1 MSIHSVNLKLIV
13 AATIAIAGF
22 SPAALAQGQ
31 EPGQPPFQGP
41 MPQAPDAAPGM
52 PKVAEPTGER
62 PIATADELYA
72 QLKTAD
78 EAAAGRIER
87 EIEMLRARSGS
98 PAMDLLLTRGRKA
111 LEAEQYGIAIEH
123 FTALT
128 DHAPEFAEGWY
139 GRAQAL
145 AFSERPGP
153 AVADLKRV
161 LVLDPRHYDALYGLG
176 TLFEQVQQP
185 DDAYDAYKLVL
196 ELHPHHQEARQ
207 RVQHLERSVN
217 GTQL

>member
-13 AATIAIAGF
+13 AATIAFAGF
-22 SPAALAQGQ
+22 SPAVMSSTAFAQA
-31 EPGQPPFQGP
+31 QGP
-41 MPQAPDAAPGM
+41 MPQAPDVAPEM
-52 PKVAEPTGER
+52 PKVATPEGAP
-62 PIATADELYA
+62 PVASADELYD
-72 QLKTAD
+72 QLKSAD
-78 EAAAGRIER
+78 EAGAARIER

-98 PAMDLLLTRGRKA
+98 PAMDLLLTRGLKA
-111 LEAEQYGIAIEH
+111 LEEKQYGLAIEH

-153 AVADLKRV
+153 AVADLQRV
-161 LVLDPRHYDALYGLG
+161 LMLNPRHYDALYGLG
-176 TLFEQVQQP
+176 TLFEQIEQP
-185 DDAYDAYKLVL
+185 NEAYDAYKLVL
-196 ELHPHHQEARQ
+196 EMHPHHQEARQ
-207 RVQHLERSVN
+207 RVQYLERSVN